1 MFNICLDVIL
11 YLQVK
16 KIIYLIGVLII
27 CSVLVV
33 YQGDF
38 RLIVW
43 FDLMSMYVLVCIF
56 YLLVNIFYRFMVVV
70 SKKKK
75 NLLNYKFFNCILL
88 LKQEKVINF
97 ERFLNIFVIKKKCY
111 VKFFVIWRNIFLDS
125 RYKRLF
131 NIYFISE

>member
-11 YLQVK
+11 YLQAK

-97 ERFLNIFVIKKKCY
+97 ERFSNIFVIKKKCY